1 MANRV
6 KLNQRGVRE
15 FLKSQ
20 PIVSDIAQRTA
31 RGARAAGVGFERQM
45 QMNKANTARG
55 VVRTA
60 DAEGRRREAD
70 EKVLARVLDAMR

>member
-1 MANRV
+1 MARI
-6 KLNQRGVRE
+6 KLNQRGIRE

-20 PIVSDIAQRTA
+20 PIVADVAARTA

-45 QMNKANTARG
+45 QMRKANTARG

-70 EKVLARVLDAMR
+70 EKVLIRALDAMR